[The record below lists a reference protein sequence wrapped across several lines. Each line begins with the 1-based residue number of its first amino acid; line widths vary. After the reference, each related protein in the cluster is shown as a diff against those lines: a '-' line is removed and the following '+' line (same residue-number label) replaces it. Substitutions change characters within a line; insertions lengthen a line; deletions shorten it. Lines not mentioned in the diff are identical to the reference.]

1 MYRHGLKEDMKWS
14 QIPIL
19 KKLTI
24 IIHQEN
30 ADKIIQRYHFTFM
43 RIGMNSRI
51 LKTDMEELEWG
62 VVTNVC
68 KHSIWGGVVRV
79 SMLQVRHRAGRDD
92 REKLEPSD
100 AIGRNAEWSWNKRE
114 PRLAVPHNVSDI
126 LLADGHQFHS

>member
-1 MYRHGLKEDMKWS
+1 MYRHRLKEDMKWS

-30 ADKIIQRYHFTFM
+30 ADKIIQRYYFTFM

-62 VVTNVC
+62 VVTYVC
-68 KHSIWGGVVRV
+68 KHIMGGGQSQHAASLAYSR
-79 SMLQVRHRAGRDD
+79 
-92 REKLEPSD
+92 
-100 AIGRNAEWSWNKRE
+100 KR
-114 PRLAVPHNVSDI
+114 
-126 LLADGHQFHS
+126 G